1 MSGPRVVLI
10 GGGHGLPVAIEA
22 ALTYAAHLTAIVTV
36 ADDGGSSG
44 TLRRELGVSPP
55 GDSRNC
61 LVAMAMNKPLADIF
75 QFRFAEDD
83 GWVRGHAVGNLVI
96 AALEKKS
103 GDFGAALEEAGR
115 LLGSQGEVMPPTT
128 EKVTM
133 RASLLPEG
141 EIAGQCNIAN
151 RLRPVSS
158 VWLEPRQPAAY
169 PGALAAIAAADQIV
183 LGPGSVYT
191 SVLPNLLVPGIA
203 GAVRAARAPKV
214 FVCNTIIQPGES
226 NDMDVL
232 DHFSVLARHAGQ
244 SSVDSVLVSVT
255 RHSTEQLAELARNKS
270 APVVL
275 ADRDLTSWP
284 PNIRLVEADVGS
296 EHTLSR
302 HDPAKLARA
311 LVDLL

>member
-1 MSGPRVVLI
+1 MIGPRVVLI

-22 ALTYAAHLTAIVTV
+22 ALTYAGHLTAIVTV

-61 LVAMAMNKPLADIF
+61 LVAMAMNEPLAAIF
-75 QFRFAEDD
+75 QFRFTED
-83 GWVRGHAVGNLVI
+83 GWVRGHTVGNLVI

-103 GDFGAALEEAGR
+103 GDFGAALEEAGK
-115 LLGSQGEVMPPTT
+115 LLRSRGEVMPPTT

-133 RASLLPEG
+133 RASLLPQG

-151 RLRPVSS
+151 RLRPVNS
-158 VWLEPRQPAAY
+158 VWLEPREAAAY

-203 GAVRAARAPKV
+203 GALRDARVPKV

-226 NDMDVL
+226 NDMDAL
-232 DHFSVLARHAGQ
+232 DHFGVLTRHAGQ
-244 SSVDSVLVSVT
+244 SSVDTVLVSVT
-255 RHSTEQLAELARNKS
+255 RYSVEQLAELAKNKS
-270 APVVL
+270 APVAL
-275 ADRDLTSWP
+275 ADRDIASWP
-284 PNIRLVEADVGS
+284 ANIRLVEADVGS
-296 EHTLSR
+296 ENTPSR

-311 LVDLL
+311 LQDLL